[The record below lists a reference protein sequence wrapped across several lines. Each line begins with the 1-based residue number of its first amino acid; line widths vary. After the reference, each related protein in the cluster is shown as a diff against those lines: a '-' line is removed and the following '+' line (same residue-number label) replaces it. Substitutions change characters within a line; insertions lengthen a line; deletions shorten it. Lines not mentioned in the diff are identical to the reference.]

1 VIGDS
6 SRSGRPVDRVGRIH
20 IVALLPLLS
29 AVLTLTACGG
39 RESAL
44 EEAPE
49 TAATTTV
56 GRSTVPERS
65 VAPAHPPER
74 VPSPSEPPRLTG
86 EVPVALLVEIVADA
100 AERLGAAIVD
110 VEVMQARAVTW
121 PDGAL
126 GCPQPGIVYTQAL
139 VPGYWV
145 VVEADER
152 RLDYRVGRQGSFF
165 VCEDATAAVPPGA
178 GSDSGG

>member
-1 VIGDS
+1 
-6 SRSGRPVDRVGRIH
+6 
-20 IVALLPLLS
+20 
-29 AVLTLTACGG
+29 
-39 RESAL
+39 
-44 EEAPE
+44 
-49 TAATTTV
+49 
-56 GRSTVPERS
+56 
-65 VAPAHPPER
+65 
-74 VPSPSEPPRLTG
+74 
-86 EVPVALLVEIVADA
+86 VALLVEIVADA